1 MVMCAAATAAT
12 AAYASA
18 GISKG
23 ISLLSVK
30 LVFEIGRPQA
40 KATRSRANAMLT
52 CNSAQTRVLASS
64 SPSQNHRALNIS
76 TRQALNNC
84 ASAD

>member
-40 KATRSRANAMLT
+40 KATRSRANTMLT
-52 CNSAQTRVLASS
+52 CNSAQTRLLAFKVLHLRTTEHLTFL
-64 SPSQNHRALNIS
+64 PDRP
-76 TRQALNNC
+76 
-84 ASAD
+84 